1 MNEYDP
7 DEQEETPP
15 ELDAGDIEL
24 LKTYGNGPYT
34 LKIKDCEDEIKKHEK
49 KVKELIG
56 IKDSDTGLC
65 IPSQWDLV
73 ADKQAIQEEQP
84 LQVARCTKIIDES
97 GTGED
102 CKYVINVKQIA
113 KFVVGYELR
122 VSYLRGLG
130 VCGGLTPS
138 S

>member
-1 MNEYDP
+1 MVAGECQTKNMNEYDP

-65 IPSQWDLV
+65 ICLLYTSPSPRDQ
-73 ADKQAIQEEQP
+73 
-84 LQVARCTKIIDES
+84 
-97 GTGED
+97 
-102 CKYVINVKQIA
+102 
-113 KFVVGYELR
+113 
-122 VSYLRGLG
+122 RGSRM
-130 VCGGLTPS
+130 PS
-138 S
+138 SA